1 MCDDD
6 LNDEEILPL
15 TEEYEN
21 EDLKI
26 MLESVREN
34 VLKDSEIAEEVVE
47 EPFERIEPTFTK
59 RVRRVI

>member
-1 MCDDD
+1 
-6 LNDEEILPL
+6 
-15 TEEYEN
+15 
-21 EDLKI
+21 

-47 EPFERIEPTFTK
+47 EPFERIEPHFTK